1 MEYLLT
7 TEGMISLFTLTFME
21 IILGIDN
28 IVFIA
33 IVAGK
38 LPANEQKKARNWG
51 LILAVLPRLLL
62 LLILQWIIGLKD
74 KLVDITLFEQN
85 IYITQKGLILLIGGL
100 FLLYNATTEIH
111 HKIEGH
117 LEENHTTKKRITLFK
132 AILQIVLL
140 NIVFSIDSVLTAVG
154 LSKHIEVMIAA
165 IFISLL
171 ITLAAANSVINFVNK
186 HPTVKMLALS
196 FLLMIG
202 FLLVTESFIVNGH
215 PIEVP
220 KGYVYF
226 AMAFSLFVEVLNLRM
241 RTKQKD
247 EQQQQLDL

>member
-1 MEYLLT
+1 
-7 TEGMISLFTLTFME
+7 MISLFTLTFME

>member
-21 IILGIDN
+21 VVLGIDN

-62 LLILQWIIGLKD
+62 LLIISWLVGLKG
-74 KLVDITLFEQN
+74 KLIDITIFQQN
-85 IYITQKGLILLIGGL
+85 IYITQKGFILLIGGL
-100 FLLYNATTEIH
+100 FLLYKATTEIH
-111 HKIEGH
+111 GKIEGH
-117 LEENHTTKKRITLFK
+117 LEEGQVSKKRITLLG
-132 AILQIVLL
+132 AILQIVIL
-140 NIVFSIDSVLTAVG
+140 NIVFSLDSVLTAVG
-154 LSKHIEVMIAA
+154 LSKHIEVMIVA
-165 IFISLL
+165 IILSLL
-171 ITLAAANSVINFVNK
+171 ITLAAASSVTNFVDK

-196 FLLMIG
+196 FLLLIG
-202 FLLVTESFIVNGH
+202 FLLVTESFVVNGH

-226 AMAFSLFVEVLNLRM
+226 AMAFSLFVEVLNLQM
-241 RTKQKD
+241 RKKH
-247 EQQQQLDL
+247 EIKNQQHLDL